1 MSAALVNRSLTTIRT
16 ELEFLKDSDVITEG
30 LYEKLIESLPVKYQ
44 KDSAPWDVDKLATG
58 SSDNNNGAIVPKVQ
72 NKSSTDVLADD
83 LAQTSISVPPPAYP
97 PAQPPRESPSAPRP
111 LGYCIATYD
120 YNAQQDGDLNLTKN
134 DKLAIVEHL
143 SEDWWK
149 GYKST
154 TGPEKTGVFPSNYV
168 KTISELEYESKDKK
182 SEAPYQQQAGYSAYG
197 SPAPYQQAQPPIQQQ
212 PSYGGY
218 AQYPPPSTNYY
229 PPQQYQPPAQQQQP
243 QQQVVQQEQPQQQGQ
258 QHSHGGEHLK
268 KFGSKFGNAAIFGA
282 GATVGSNIINSIF

>member
-30 LYEKLIESLPVKYQ
+30 LYDKLLESLPVKYQ
-44 KDSAPWDVDKLATG
+44 KDSAPWDVDKLSTSTG
-58 SSDNNNGAIVPKVQ
+58 DNSSLVKKVQ
-72 NKSSTDVLADD
+72 SKSSADVLADD
-83 LAQTSISVPPPAYP
+83 LAQTSISLPPPAYP
-97 PAQPPRESPSAPRP
+97 PAQPPRESAVSPKP

-120 YNAQQDGDLNLTKN
+120 YKAQQDGDLDLIKD

-149 GYKST
+149 GYKSSS
-154 TGPEKTGVFPSNYV
+154 GPEKTGVFPSNYV
-168 KTISELEYESKDKK
+168 KIISQLEYESKDRKTE
-182 SEAPYQQQAGYSAYG
+182 SPYQPQVGYAAYG
-197 SPAPYQQAQPPIQQQ
+197 SPAPYQQAQAQAPLQQQQQ

-229 PPQQYQPPAQQQQP
+229 PPQQYQPPQ
-243 QQQVVQQEQPQQQGQ
+243 QQQVVQQPQQQQ
-258 QHSHGGEHLK
+258 SHGGEHLK

-282 GATVGSNIINSIF
+282 GAAVGSNIVNSIF

>member
-111 LGYCIATYD
+111 LGYCIAD
-120 YNAQQDGDLNLTKN
+120 R
-134 DKLAIVEHL
+134 
-143 SEDWWK
+143 
-149 GYKST
+149 KS
-154 TGPEKTGVFPSNYV
+154 
-168 KTISELEYESKDKK
+168 
-182 SEAPYQQQAGYSAYG
+182 
-197 SPAPYQQAQPPIQQQ
+197 
-212 PSYGGY
+212 
-218 AQYPPPSTNYY
+218 
-229 PPQQYQPPAQQQQP
+229 
-243 QQQVVQQEQPQQQGQ
+243 VV
-258 QHSHGGEHLK
+258 
-268 KFGSKFGNAAIFGA
+268 
-282 GATVGSNIINSIF
+282 